1 MPVKLDSHVRLISIC
16 HPRYWKQPF
25 HFSQLFLWQII
36 IDIIVFLCYN
46 KHMDTI
52 NLLRVSPETRRTIK
66 EQAIRLH
73 NKGKSES
80 EIADALNISYQAVSR
95 IIRAYK
101 KEGMRS
107 VKEKTRG
114 RKHGEKRS
122 LTPEQEKEIQRIII
136 DKCPDQLKI
145 AACLWTRT
153 AIQQLIKSKYD
164 ITIPVRSISNYLERW
179 GMSCQRPTKKA
190 YSQDDVKLKE
200 FMNET
205 YPGIAAK
212 AKKENAEIYW
222 GDETGINNQEYHVR
236 GFAPKGQTPTAP
248 SFSKVEKINMIS
260 AINNKGTCRFMC
272 YEDSMTQ
279 QRFITFLTRLIH
291 DAEKKVLLI
300 VDNLRVHH
308 GKLVQAWLSEHQ
320 DEIEL
325 FYTSPY
331 SPEINPDEYLNHNLK
346 QSVHSGILPHNKKD
360 LKAKTHSFMRKLQ
373 KHPEKVRKL
382 FDHKNLKYI
391 QQYEC

>member
-1 MPVKLDSHVRLISIC
+1 
-16 HPRYWKQPF
+16 
-25 HFSQLFLWQII
+25 
-36 IDIIVFLCYN
+36 
-46 KHMDTI
+46 MDTI
-52 NLLRVSPETRRTIK
+52 NLLRVSPESRRTIK

-391 QQYEC
+391 QQCEC

>member
-1 MPVKLDSHVRLISIC
+1 
-16 HPRYWKQPF
+16 
-25 HFSQLFLWQII
+25 
-36 IDIIVFLCYN
+36 
-46 KHMDTI
+46 MDTI

-236 GFAPKGQTPTAP
+236 RFTPKGQTPTAP

-346 QSVHSGILPHNKKD
+346 QSVHSGILPHNKKN

-382 FDHKNLKYI
+382 LPNLLAIRREEDDRGCYVPGDGGETLTFTDARI
-391 QQYEC
+391 PHTTGPY